1 MLRFCNPIL
10 LPIIVASTLTS
21 SMFSQTLTKKG
32 TAQISGRI
40 TVKEKPAANIDVF
53 AYLNSMPFPGRTILA
68 HAATDQDGRYVL
80 SNLPSGT
87 IEVSAFAPT
96 MANDDDSPYS
106 RDGKSVTLG
115 EGEIV
120 TDIDFRI
127 SPGGVI
133 SGRVLDSDGSPLI
146 GQPVRLWNAEKSN
159 IPVRLPSGNP
169 YMLQTDDRG
178 AFRIYGVP
186 PGRYYVGA
194 GTSDTNF
201 GFIEPGPKYL
211 LTYHPSATN
220 RLKAEIVEVIEG
232 SENSN
237 VDIQL
242 NSLYETFAVTGRV
255 VDADS
260 GKPVPNIRVEI
271 GGLSNDK
278 YLFASPTGGSTN
290 ADGQFRIEGVSKGRH
305 GAYATPD
312 KGSSA
317 YSDSAIF
324 EVQDGDVGAI
334 EVKVHQGSSIS
345 GTVAIEGNSDPHVL
359 RSLSNMRIG
368 ASPFG
373 QDGSVKNSSQSR
385 AGVIDSSGN
394 FAISGLPPGR
404 LYISL
409 QSMFGPEKGFTL
421 KRVEKDGAPLPEP
434 IVNLSSG
441 EPVTGLRVVVH
452 YGSGSVR
459 GSVTVEGVTL
469 PSNARLMVA
478 YKRLGERPTGRLTA
492 VDSRG
497 HFLIE
502 GLTAGDYEFTATY
515 TLIEADRSQ
524 AAPRL
529 ADTRQVVSVTDG
541 TEAQISL
548 ILTPRKP

>member
-1 MLRFCNPIL
+1 MLRFYTLIL
-10 LPIIVASTLTS
+10 LFIVASALS
-21 SMFSQTLTKKG
+21 GNFFSQTHSRKG

-40 TVKEKPAANIDVF
+40 TVKEKPAANIEVF
-53 AYLNSMPFPGRTILA
+53 AYLNAMPLPGRTILA
-68 HAATDQDGRYVL
+68 HGATDSEGRYLL

-96 MANDDDSPYS
+96 MANDDDAPYP
-106 RDGKSVTLG
+106 RDGKFVTLG

-120 TDIDFRI
+120 TNIDFRI

-133 SGRVLDSDGSPLI
+133 AGRVIDSDGSPQI
-146 GQPVRLWNAEKSN
+146 GQQVRLWNAEKSN
-159 IPVRLPSGNP
+159 LPVRLPSNNP

-194 GTSDTNF
+194 GTSDVNF
-201 GFIEPGPKYL
+201 GFVETGRKYR

-220 RLKAEIVEVIEG
+220 QSKAEIVEVTEG
-232 SENSN
+232 SESSN

-242 NSLYETFAVTGRV
+242 SSLYETFAVTGRV

-260 GKPVPNIRVEI
+260 GKPVSNTRVTI
-271 GGLSNDK
+271 SRLSNDK
-278 YLFASPTGGSTN
+278 FLFSSPTGGSTN
-290 ADGQFRIEGVSKGRH
+290 AEGQFRIEGVSKGRY
-305 GAYATPD
+305 GAYAASES
-312 KGSSA
+312 GSST
-317 YSDSAIF
+317 YSDSPIF

-334 EVKVHQGSSIS
+334 EVKVHQGSNIS
-345 GTVAIEGNSDPHVL
+345 GTVAIEGSADPRVL

-385 AGVIDSSGN
+385 AGAIDSSGN
-394 FAISGLPPGR
+394 FSISGLPPGR

-441 EPVTGLRVVVH
+441 ESITGLRVIVQ
-452 YGSGSVR
+452 YGTGSVR
-459 GSVTVEGVTL
+459 GSVSIEGVTL
-469 PSNARLMVA
+469 PPNARLMVA
-478 YKRLGERPTGRLTA
+478 YQRLGERPRGQLAA

-502 GLTAGDYEFTATY
+502 GLAAGDYEFTARY

-529 ADTRQVVSVTDG
+529 ADARQVVSVTDG

-548 ILTPRKP
+548 VLTPRNQ